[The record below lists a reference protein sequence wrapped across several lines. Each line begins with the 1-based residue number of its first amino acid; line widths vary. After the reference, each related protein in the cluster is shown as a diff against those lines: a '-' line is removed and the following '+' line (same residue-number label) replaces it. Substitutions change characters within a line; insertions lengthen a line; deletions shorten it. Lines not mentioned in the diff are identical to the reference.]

1 MQTNVL
7 VLPLLTLVTQQS
19 QVNGEIAVSYVVAL
33 HIWFAVC
40 IFFIFMALIELATA
54 LLYAQRVSDWKDQ
67 EQEDQEARNRKLLE
81 EAAARLEKE
90 LAHSSGR
97 SSGHF
102 SGGSDTESG
111 EQFNHSHSHN
121 GR

>member
-1 MQTNVL
+1 M
-7 VLPLLTLVTQQS
+7 TQQS

-67 EQEDQEARNRKLLE
+67 EQEEQEARDHKLLE
-81 EAAARLEKE
+81 EAAARIEKE
-90 LAHSSGR
+90 LAQSSGR

-102 SGGSDTESG
+102 SAGSDAESG
-111 EQFNHSHSHN
+111 DQFNHSHTHN